1 MQPSEMIR
9 LEGVGKTFTVH
20 SRSQTRNVFAGVE
33 FAASQG
39 ECLLLDGPSGIGK
52 SSLLRAI
59 YGNYLVSCGRI
70 LVRGK
75 REVLDITAA
84 DPDAIIELRRT
95 AIGYVSQFLRALPRI
110 GTLDVVSEP
119 LIALGESREDAHR
132 NAAAMLTRLNVPES
146 LWDLPPMTF
155 SGGEQQR
162 VNIARGLVADLPILL
177 LDEPTASLDRTNR
190 EAVVALIREAI
201 GRGTCAVGIFHDAEV
216 RAALSDRMIDMRRFS
231 QAA

>member
-9 LEGVGKTFTVH
+9 LEDVGKTFTVH
-20 SRSQTRNVFAGVE
+20 SRGQTRDVFASVQ
-33 FAASQG
+33 FNASQG
-39 ECLLLDGPSGIGK
+39 ECVVLDGPSGIGK

-59 YGNYLVSCGRI
+59 YGNYLVSHGHI

-75 REVLDITAA
+75 RDVLDITAA

-119 LIALGESREDAHR
+119 LIALGETRKGAHMK
-132 NAAAMLTRLNVPES
+132 AAAMLKRLNVPES
-146 LWDLPPMTF
+146 LWELPPMTF

-177 LDEPTASLDRTNR
+177 LDEPTASLDRSNR
-190 EAVVALIREAI
+190 EAVVSLIKEAI

-216 RAALSDRMIDMRRFS
+216 RAALSDRMIDMRQFS
-231 QAA
+231 LAA